1 MTDGQPQEAVSIQAS
16 EDAMDVD
23 TIVPGSFMRNDLLS
37 SPPISA
43 VPISAAPTVTS
54 FENLFYDTM
63 SPRRSADS
71 PAGPLLKKRR
81 SLSPDPVRLSRL
93 SAVHDVSSSPA
104 PPSSPS
110 QRKVERLSSAPL
122 TTFGKPSLQGLGG
135 PPPTS
140 NKRSRRPV
148 LSAMVNPSDACIQ
161 SAYPIM
167 TTTGDQVSEPHGL
180 PPPRRAF
187 SAMLL
192 PTGPDGFSDEGS
204 SFDGPDMSS
213 PAQAYAKRQQVK
225 TIRRCDGTDD
235 FRPLTGATAM
245 VKRDM
250 DESPSAKFLSA
261 GMPGFGDNEALGK
274 ILPCH
279 RVQEDGLMRISSET
293 VSNVVR
299 LCCAPLMLSTALLRA
314 LTVGCPPRWEL

>member
-1 MTDGQPQEAVSIQAS
+1 VVSVCQPQEAVPIQET
-16 EDAMDVD
+16 EDDMDVD
-23 TIVPGSFMRNDLLS
+23 TIVPGSFVKHDVLS

-43 VPISAAPTVTS
+43 APTITS
-54 FENLFYDTM
+54 FQNLFYDTM
-63 SPRRSADS
+63 SPRRSSDS
-71 PAGPLLKKRR
+71 PAGPLPKKRR
-81 SLSPDPVRLSRL
+81 SLSPDSVRSARL
-93 SAVHDVSSSPA
+93 TAAHDVSSSPA

-110 QRKVERLSSAPL
+110 QRKVERMSSGPL
-122 TTFGKPSLQGLGG
+122 LPAFNKPSLQGLGG
-135 PPPTS
+135 PPSTS

-148 LSAMVNPSDACIQ
+148 LSAMVNPSDACLQ
-161 SAYPIM
+161 SAYPVM
-167 TTTGDQVSEPHGL
+167 STGDQASQLHGL

-192 PTGPDGFSDEGS
+192 PTGPENFSDEGS

-250 DESPSAKFLSA
+250 DESPSAKFLNA

-279 RVQEDGLMRISSET
+279 RVREDGLMRISPET
-293 VSNVVR
+293 VSNVTRYVVH
-299 LCCAPLMLSTALLRA
+299 S
-314 LTVGCPPRWEL
+314 